1 MKLESLQNE
10 IDKLDKITLSE
21 NKMNIRNHFNIVFKP
36 KDKRL
41 WGDRHR
47 ILVRHRQL
55 HKYIGQKNADKLIAK
70 IQTFQGDNAVEKYT
84 IKYRKQGQIILY
96 AI

>member
-1 MKLESLQNE
+1 
-10 IDKLDKITLSE
+10 
-21 NKMNIRNHFNIVFKP
+21 MNIRHHFNIVFAP

-41 WGDRHR
+41 WNNRHR

-55 HKYIGQKNADKLIAK
+55 HKYIGQENADKLIAK
-70 IQTFQGDNAVEKYT
+70 ILTFEGDNAVEKYV
-84 IKYRKQGQIILY
+84 IKYRKQGKIILY

>member
-1 MKLESLQNE
+1 
-10 IDKLDKITLSE
+10 
-21 NKMNIRNHFNIVFKP
+21 MNIRKTFNIVFAP
-36 KDKRL
+36 KDKKL

-55 HKYIGQKNADKLIAK
+55 HKYIGHDNADKLIAK
-70 IQTFQGDNAVEKYT
+70 IQTFEGDNAVEKYV
-84 IKYRKQGQIILY
+84 IKYRKHGSIILY

>member
-1 MKLESLQNE
+1 
-10 IDKLDKITLSE
+10 
-21 NKMNIRNHFNIVFKP
+21 MNIRNTFNIVFKP

-41 WGDRHR
+41 WNNRHR

-55 HKYIGQKNADKLIAK
+55 HKYIGDENAEKLIAK
-70 IQTFQGDNAVEKYT
+70 ILTLSGDKEVEKYT
-84 IKYRKQGQIILY
+84 FKYRKQGTVILY